1 MARRLIRRPVVWQG
15 SGLRTKASAAGPL
28 IAVNVAHTPQFT
40 PKRFDRL
47 ADEAYAKN
55 VIAYLCVRLIADAVA
70 SLRWMIFSGDK
81 EIEEHEIK
89 RLLKRQNPMTTGPR
103 WWRELVAY
111 HLLAGNAYLEAVGP
125 GPEQP
130 PIELWNLRPDRMKVI
145 PGDQG
150 MPEAYRYEVN
160 GQIKD
165 FPVDFVRGA
174 MQLLHIREFHPLHD
188 WYGMSPV
195 EAAARWIDMDNA
207 ASDMNLAQTQN
218 GGGPSGLVVF
228 NEKVAPDVAT
238 AWEKKLQDK
247 MGGPRNTGK
256 IKVVAGG
263 DWKFERIS
271 DTAADMQW
279 IEGMSETA
287 RRICAA
293 WNVPHILVVAGESTY
308 NNREN
313 ARVEFWVH
321 TVLPYVDML
330 LGDLNPWL
338 ARMYG
343 EEDLELRYDRQAIAA
358 LEPVRR
364 LTREQARAD
373 FQAQLITKNEAR
385 AEIDYGE
392 VDGGDEFAAMLANEP
407 AQANAKQKFDLD
419 QKGLDRADAREQAKR
434 PQVEK
439 DAATAHDRAL
449 ELEDRRAA
457 NRRATKNEGAAARK
471 ADDPFSATEP
481 GADDAPA
488 EPFYAYLE
496 VQKARR
502 LTRWMREAGIPNPVP
517 AGKLHLTTVYSAIPP
532 RDYLAS
538 TRQETLDPAL
548 YRLERL
554 GPDGK
559 ALVLVVDSDLAWDRM
574 QAALAAGA
582 VPAWPTLIPHITLS
596 YDCPDDFQLP
606 DHPPGFPI
614 TVGPEHVGD
623 GVKSGPNY
631 KQNYNWKASA
641 DDIAGLPDALNDDAL
656 VAAARP
662 SLLDIVRDFGQR
674 TIQRVSLALGFDV
687 RARAVEGFLSR
698 WGGERIRDLVGT
710 TTRRELGE
718 ALAEVTAE
726 GPTFPK
732 LVNAVMRVFD
742 RADKVRAEVIAR
754 TETTRAAG
762 FGAQEAM
769 QQGNVERKQWIS
781 SRDAFVR
788 DAHAELDGQIV
799 EADKPFTWEGNTAMY
814 PGGFAKA
821 ALSINCR
828 CISVAIPDE
837 ASAARLST
845 KDARAIEWSDN
856 DNLLLHHER
865 LLAAAL
871 REGFQRQ
878 QRGILQA
885 LARAT
890 MRS

>member
-1 MARRLIRRPVVWQG
+1 VARRAPRLPVVWQG
-15 SGLRTKASAAGPL
+15 SGLRTKASAAGPI
-28 IAVNVAHTPQFT
+28 IATQIAHQPQFT
-40 PKRFDRL
+40 PRRYDRL
-47 ADEAYAKN
+47 ADEAYTRN
-55 VIAYLCVRLIADAVA
+55 VIAYLCVRLISDAVA
-70 SLRWMIFSGDK
+70 SLRWMTFNGDK

-111 HLLAGNAYLEAVGP
+111 HLLAGNAYVEAVGP
-125 GPEQP
+125 GPERP
-130 PIELWNLRPDRMKVI
+130 PVELWNLRPDRMKVI
-145 PGDQG
+145 PGEDG
-150 MPEAYRYEVN
+150 MPEAYRYEAN
-160 GQIKD
+160 GQTKD
-165 FPVDFVRGA
+165 WPVDYVRGA
-174 MQLLHIREFHPLHD
+174 MQLLHLREFHPLHD

-207 ASDMNLAQTQN
+207 ASDMNLAQQQN
-218 GGGPSGLVVF
+218 GGNPSGLIVF
-228 NEKVAPDVAT
+228 KEKLGPEEAKA
-238 AWEKKLQDK
+238 AEKKIQDK
-247 MGGPRNTGK
+247 LAGTRNSGK
-256 IKVVAGG
+256 LQVVGGG
-263 DWKFERIS
+263 DWDFKRIS

-392 VDGGDEFAAMLANEP
+392 VDGGDEFAPMLANEP
-407 AQANAKQKFDLD
+407 AQANAQQKFDLD
-419 QKGLDRADAREQAKR
+419 QKGLDLADKREAAKR

-439 DAATAHDRAL
+439 DAATAHERAL

-457 NRRATKNEGAAARK
+457 SRRATKDEGAAARK
-471 ADDPFSATEP
+471 ADDPFSATEGP
-481 GADDAPA
+481 AA

-496 VQKARR
+496 VQKPRR

-517 AGKLHLTTVYSAIPP
+517 AGKLHLTTVYSVIPP

-538 TRQETLDPAL
+538 TRQETLDPAN

-596 YDCPDDFQLP
+596 YDAGEFQLP

-614 TVGPEHVGD
+614 TVGPEHIGD
-623 GVKSGPNY
+623 GVKAAPKYN
-631 KQNYNWKASA
+631 QNYNWKAS
-641 DDIAGLPDALNDDAL
+641 DSDIAGLPDHLNDDAL
-656 VAAARP
+656 IQSSRG
-662 SLLDIVRDFGQR
+662 SLLDIVRAFGQR

-687 RARAVEGFLSR
+687 RAKAVEGFLSR

-762 FGAQEAM
+762 FGSQEAM
-769 QQGNVERKQWIS
+769 EQGNVERKCWVS

-788 DAHAELDGQIV
+788 EQHAELDGQIV
-799 EADKPFTWEGNTAMY
+799 EADKPYVWEGNEAMF
-814 PGGFAKA
+814 PGGFSKPE
-821 ALSINCR
+821 LSINCR

-837 ASAARLST
+837 ASASLLAT
-845 KDARAIEWSDN
+845 KDDRAVEWSDN

-871 REGFQRQ
+871 REGFERQ
-878 QRGILQA
+878 KRGILQA
-885 LARAT
+885 LARAN